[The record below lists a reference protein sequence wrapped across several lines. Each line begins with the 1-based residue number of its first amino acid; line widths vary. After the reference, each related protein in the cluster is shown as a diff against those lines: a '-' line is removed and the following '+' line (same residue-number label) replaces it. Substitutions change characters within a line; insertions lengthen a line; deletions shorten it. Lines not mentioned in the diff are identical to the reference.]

1 MLAEQTEDASSE
13 ELSVAFRE
21 IRCQRKRFRIKRK
34 KNNNESSK
42 QTVRARFK
50 SKLGNMMLLVFRL
63 RIDFRVM
70 MGLSAFS
77 LPSCCSVSA
86 KCFHQLTP

>member
-34 KNNNESSK
+34 KNNESSK

-63 RIDFRVM
+63 
-70 MGLSAFS
+70 
-77 LPSCCSVSA
+77 
-86 KCFHQLTP
+86 